1 MDGRLSCS
9 SVRRILQASML
20 EWLAIPFSRGS
31 SWLRDQTQV
40 SNIAGEFLTVWVTK
54 EAQEYWS
61 RYPVPSP
68 ADLPDPQLKP
78 GFPALQADSLLAELP
93 GKPMWYDQCHMKTTE
108 RSHKCQKPTEKLPQ
122 GQPAMGWELA
132 QQFFLYNG
140 TRHTNQ

>member
-54 EAQEYWS
+54 EAQECWS

-93 GKPMWYDQCHMKTTE
+93 GKPFFMGRFFNC
-108 RSHKCQKPTEKLPQ
+108 KLSLLSSWVSF
-122 GQPAMGWELA
+122 GNLCLSRN
-132 QQFFLYNG
+132 FLRWN
-140 TRHTNQ
+140 